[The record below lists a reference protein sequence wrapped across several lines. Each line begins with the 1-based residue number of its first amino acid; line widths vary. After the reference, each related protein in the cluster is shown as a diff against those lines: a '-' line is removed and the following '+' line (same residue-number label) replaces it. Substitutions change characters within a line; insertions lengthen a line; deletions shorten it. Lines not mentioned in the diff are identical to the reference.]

1 MYGALRQPRIVPD
14 DTAATEAQP
23 RPRFGLPGGS
33 WVCDYAGI
41 RLEAN
46 AAFRRVTRMQP
57 ADELAAEVLRRGSPL
72 RIKARGGSM
81 LPFLRD
87 GDVASV
93 MPATTREIGV
103 GDVICY
109 ETPPSRL
116 FVHRVIERKQE
127 WLVAKGDALAFADVI
142 EPPQLLGKVVAIERH
157 GKVTRLDTRIGRWRN
172 RAIVA
177 VSALIPLVIALAI
190 PARRAVRAALRG

>member
-1 MYGALRQPRIVPD
+1 MYGALRQPRIARD

-23 RPRFGLPGGS
+23 PPRFGLPGGS
-33 WVCDYAGI
+33 WVCDHAGI
-41 RLEAN
+41 RLEAT
-46 AAFRRVTRMQP
+46 RRSRGTRMQP

-116 FVHRVIERKQE
+116 FVHRVIERKQA

-157 GKVTRLDTRIGRWRN
+157 GKVTRLDTRIGRWQS